1 MYLDVIAYRIS
12 TVQTFIYI
20 LVLLFTCH
28 IHSSN
33 LFWVQLC
40 AKHASRCCGFHIECD
55 SSNLYSHGVYILVPW
70 TGWLSFLHF
79 PFHLHNSGGH
89 KNQLNTIC
97 AFKYFTNSGGNRQW
111 KQIQW
116 WILAVG
122 AVRGV
127 RTQCCGGWAL
137 NSACCQGDWLQKWT
151 RKGFLEEEHWS
162 EICRVNQA
170 KPTHKFTILSER

>member
-40 AKHASRCCGFHIECD
+40 AKHASRCCGYHIECD
-55 SSNLYSHGVYILVPW
+55 SSSLYTHGVYILVPW

-79 PFHLHNSGGH
+79 PFHLRNSGGH

-116 WILAVG
+116 RHESFPLKYKMIYGWINFRLLKDKG
-122 AVRGV
+122 QYLGKFYLKILHTISINSMGV
-127 RTQCCGGWAL
+127 YLL
-137 NSACCQGDWLQKWT
+137 NKT
-151 RKGFLEEEHWS
+151 YKVE
-162 EICRVNQA
+162 N
-170 KPTHKFTILSER
+170 